1 MNAHTRHNPLG
12 SLDDDDEAVPAAA
25 PAPKPMLPKE
35 EAQRIAQS
43 FIGGN
48 APAPA
53 PAPAAPARKQRR
65 YTTGRNQ
72 QFNIKATGETIARA
86 NRMADERGV
95 PLGVLLELALQALE
109 EASKK

>member
-1 MNAHTRHNPLG
+1 MNTHTRHNPLG
-12 SLDDDDEAVPAAA
+12 SLDDDDDAVPAAA
-25 PAPKPMLPKE
+25 TAPKPMLPKE

-48 APAPA
+48 AQV

-86 NRMADERGV
+86 NRMADDRNV
-95 PLGVLLELALQALE
+95 PLGVLLELALQALDD
-109 EASKK
+109 ASKK